1 MSESSSKITSG
12 ARVGRG
18 AVRPS
23 LDSTGRIPAG
33 STRAS
38 KPPRKK
44 TSRAG
49 EKVGDLSGLA
59 QRFRVPLI
67 VFAALALVIVS
78 LYGPVRGLYAAW
90 RDGQSLGSQISELD
104 QSNNEYQGD
113 IERLQSREG
122 IEDEARKKGYVSE
135 GETSVVVEGLDE
147 GDSTSQGTTAT
158 ELPWYLS
165 VGDFVFQYQAR

>member
-12 ARVGRG
+12 VHAGR
-18 AVRPS
+18 AAARPS
-23 LDSTGRIPAG
+23 LDSTGRIPVG

-44 TSRAG
+44 VSRAG
-49 EKVGDLSGLA
+49 EKVGALSGLVR
-59 QRFRVPLI
+59 RFRVPLI
-67 VFAALALVIVS
+67 VFAALALVVVA
-78 LYGPVRGLYAAW
+78 LYAPAQGLYVAW
-90 RDGQSLGSQISELD
+90 RDGQSLGSQISGLD
-104 QSNNEYQGD
+104 QSNDEYQSD

-135 GETSVVVEGLDE
+135 GETGVVVEGMDE
-147 GDSTSQGTTAT
+147 DDSTSQDTTAT

-165 VGDFVFQYQAR
+165 LGDFVFQYQAQ